1 MQRAHSRWHWAT
13 FAVLLTLLVAGCG
26 KTEAPATQESA
37 TKAPA
42 AQGTTTQ
49 APAPQGTASQAPA
62 TAATPAPGGGH
73 DKIVL
78 RFPSWQW
85 GQPGYDQFL
94 SAAIVEF
101 EKTHPNVHI
110 EKIPVASAHYADDL
124 TKMFA
129 ADDPPEIVQY
139 LSQLFYKAAAAGW
152 LDPLDERMAQT
163 DVGKTWAPYLLDAA
177 RVGGKTYGIWVS
189 GYSNSLM
196 YNKQMLDEAKVAVP
210 KTPQEL
216 LAAAKKLTKRQPDG
230 SVSQFGFSLTTKMD
244 NNAYIYGFSSLMIGS
259 GGGWGKD
266 AQHLNVITPENRKA
280 IELERDLIKAG
291 VVPLDADRIKARQMF
306 YQGKAAMIIEGPW
319 VMTSAKT
326 ENPQILP
333 SLGVAPIPFHNQAAG
348 PSNGFALAKSQKHK
362 DLAWEF
368 IRMVTSQEWMEKYG
382 EMTGV
387 TPARQ
392 GALTAK
398 AVQDYPWLKTFAEN
412 EKTGKSYLI
421 AGLQDV
427 EGEIDKAVVNRLH
440 GVFFG
445 SKSPDEALK
454 EIKAD
459 IEKLAK
465 Q

>member
-1 MQRAHSRWHWAT
+1 MGQLHSTWRWLTAA
-13 FAVLLTLLVAGCG
+13 AVSTLLCMGCG
-26 KTEAPATQESA
+26 QSSAPSSDAG
-37 TKAPA
+37 KAPA
-42 AQGTTTQ
+42 KA
-49 APAPQGTASQAPA
+49 
-62 TAATPAPGGGH
+62 AATGQTGGQGQ
-73 DKIVL
+73 IVL

-101 EKTHPNVHI
+101 EKTHPNVKI
-110 EKIPVASAHYADDL
+110 EKIPVASASYADDV

-129 ADDPPEIVQY
+129 ANDPPEIVQY

-152 LDPLDERMAQT
+152 LDPLDSNIEQT
-163 DVGKTWAPYLLDAA
+163 DIAKTWAPYLLEAG

-196 YNKQMLDEAKVAVP
+196 YNKRMLEEAKVEVP
-210 KTPQEL
+210 KTPQQL
-216 LAAAKKLTKRQPDG
+216 LAAAKALTKKQPDG

-244 NNAYIYGFSSLMIGS
+244 NNAYIYGFSSLMVGM
-259 GGGWGKD
+259 GGGWGAD
-266 AQHLNVITPENRKA
+266 AQHLNVITPENKKA
-280 IELERDLIKAG
+280 IELERDLIKTG
-291 VVPLDADRIKARQMF
+291 VVPLDADRIKARQLF

-326 ENPQILP
+326 ENPSILGD
-333 SLGVAPIPFHNQAAG
+333 LGVAPSPFQQQSAG
-348 PSNGFALAKSQKHK
+348 PSNGFAIAKNQKHK
-362 DLAWEF
+362 EVAWEF
-368 IRMVTSQEWMEKYG
+368 IKMITSEAWMQKYG

-398 AVQDYPWLKTFAEN
+398 ALQDYPWLSTFAQN
-412 EKTGKSYLI
+412 EKTGKSYLVP
-421 AGLQDV
+421 GLQDV
-427 EGEIDKAVVNRLH
+427 EGEIDKAVVNKLH

-459 IEKLAK
+459 IEKIAK

>member
-1 MQRAHSRWHWAT
+1 MESWHSAWRWAT
-13 FAVLLTLLVAGCG
+13 ALVLSTLLCAGCG
-26 KTEAPATQESA
+26 QSNAPQANKDA
-37 TKAPA
+37 KAPA
-42 AQGTTTQ
+42 A
-49 APAPQGTASQAPA
+49 
-62 TAATPAPGGGH
+62 TAAAPTATG
-73 DKIVL
+73 DQAQIVL

-101 EKTHPNVHI
+101 EKTHPNVKI
-110 EKIPVASAHYADDL
+110 EKIPVASANYADDL

-129 ADDPPEIVQY
+129 ANDPPEIVQY

-152 LDPLDERMAQT
+152 LDPLDDKVAQT
-163 DVGKTWAPYLLDAA
+163 DIAKTWAPYLLDAG
-177 RVGGKTYGIWVS
+177 RIGGKTYGIWVS

-196 YNKQMLDEAKVAVP
+196 YNKRMLEEAKVSVP
-210 KTPQEL
+210 KTPEQL
-216 LAAAKKLTKRQPDG
+216 LAAAKALTRKQPDG
-230 SVSQFGFSLTTKMD
+230 SVSQFGYSLTTKMD
-244 NNAYIYGFSSLMIGS
+244 NNAYIYGFSSLMVGM
-259 GGGWGKD
+259 GGGWGTD
-266 AQHLNVITPENRKA
+266 AQHLNVVTPANRKA
-280 IELERDLIKAG
+280 IELERDLVKAG

-326 ENPQILP
+326 ENGKILP
-333 SLGVAPIPFHNQAAG
+333 DLGVAPIPFPNQVAG
-348 PSNGFALAKSQKHK
+348 PSNGFAIAKDQKHK

-368 IRMVTSQEWMEKYG
+368 IKMVTSQAWMEKFG

-392 GALTAK
+392 GALTQK
-398 AVQDYPWLKTFAEN
+398 AVQDSPWLSTFAEN
-412 EKTGKSYLI
+412 EKTGKSYQVP
-421 AGLQDV
+421 GLQDV
-427 EGEIDKAVVNRLH
+427 EGEIDKAVMDRLH

-445 SKSPDEALK
+445 NKSPDAALK
-454 EIKAD
+454 EIKGD